1 MYGCVIVSSCNIDDD
16 ILQSFEHLNVA
27 LHGSE
32 SFGIHMQQSRR
43 IARRIAEEFQ
53 REETNLS
60 EYLAAGIAYFTGYRV
75 GNILSFYVL

>member
-43 IARRIAEEFQ
+43 IAEEFQ

-60 EYLAAGIAYFTGYRV
+60 EYLAAGIATLPD
-75 GNILSFYVL
+75 IE